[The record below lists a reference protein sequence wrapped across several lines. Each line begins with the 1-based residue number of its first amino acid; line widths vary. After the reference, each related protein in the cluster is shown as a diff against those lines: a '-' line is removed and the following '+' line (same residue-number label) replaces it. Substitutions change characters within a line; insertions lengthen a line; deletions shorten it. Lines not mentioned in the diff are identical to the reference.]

1 MKSIEL
7 GKRELGLPDKEP
19 FQRTD
24 FIRLENG
31 AIIGL
36 QALRRVACGPNN
48 YFGRE
53 PGVIDAIASYVK
65 PGDKILISVPGLVKP
80 LDDAMM
86 EVFSKSWTAEQMD
99 YIKPAEWWEELL
111 GRSRAVTL
119 DHIGPMKCYGQAWAG
134 NHLPHGNPVSDLSPV
149 VQVADRVQRD
159 IAHPALVPVGFSGM
173 PGLPTRGTLTMRPA
187 CSSHRMVDPFDQLG
201 VTPVSRRA
209 EEFGEAQRE

>member
-1 MKSIEL
+1 MKSLEL

-119 DHIGPMKCYGQAWAG
+119 DHIGPMERYGQAWAG
-134 NHLPHGNPVSDLSPV
+134 NHLPHGDPASDLSPV
-149 VQVADRVQRD
+149 AQAADRVQRD
-159 IAHPALVPVGFSGM
+159 VAHPALVPVGLQRHARFAHARHFDDEA
-173 PGLPTRGTLTMRPA
+173 GLLEPSHGRPLRSTRRNARFP
-187 CSSHRMVDPFDQLG
+187 
-201 VTPVSRRA
+201 SRR
-209 EEFGEAQRE
+209 GIR

>member
-1 MKSIEL
+1 M
-7 GKRELGLPDKEP
+7 
-19 FQRTD
+19 
-24 FIRLENG
+24 
-31 AIIGL
+31 
-36 QALRRVACGPNN
+36 RRVACRPNN

-119 DHIGPMKCYGQAWAG
+119 DHIGPMNHIGPMKCYGQAWAG

-159 IAHPALVPVGFSGM
+159 IAHPALVPI
-173 PGLPTRGTLTMRPA
+173 GLQRHARFAHARYFGNEAGLLEPSHGRPLRSTRRNARFP
-187 CSSHRMVDPFDQLG
+187 
-201 VTPVSRRA
+201 SRR
-209 EEFGEAQRE
+209 GIR